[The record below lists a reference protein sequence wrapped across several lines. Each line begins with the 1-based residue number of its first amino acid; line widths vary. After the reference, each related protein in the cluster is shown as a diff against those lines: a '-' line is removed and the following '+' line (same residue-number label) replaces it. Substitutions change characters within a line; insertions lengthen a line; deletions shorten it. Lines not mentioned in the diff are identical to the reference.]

1 MYTIKSP
8 LSQSQRGENTCTC
21 DLHILVLH
29 FIVDKSLTH
38 FFLSLAIYSV
48 QCVDQTKLN
57 SPEKRPAGLELVHTV
72 GK

>member
-29 FIVDKSLTH
+29 FIVVKSLTH

>member
-8 LSQSQRGENTCTC
+8 LSQSQRGENTCT
-21 DLHILVLH
+21 H
-29 FIVDKSLTH
+29 FIVVKSLTH

-48 QCVDQTKLN
+48 QCVDQTKFN

-72 GK
+72 GKWIYS